1 MKSFLEA
8 LNEARKLVI
17 KMFDLKKVEKAKI
30 SGKFKYI
37 LSMRADRRTTGEQ
50 EKLNEVAK
58 NNKIFLKLE
67 LIKESVLQIFKHQ
80 SAKEA
85 EEQFDKTGKWIM
97 EAGFPS
103 LKGWFKHL
111 EARWDMVA
119 GYYDSPV
126 TSALSEGVNNVIK
139 TIKRRAYGYRNMD
152 YFKMKI
158 MQVCGLLNTNY
169 VMAQANQESGT

>member
-1 MKSFLEA
+1 
-8 LNEARKLVI
+8 
-17 KMFDLKKVEKAKI
+17 
-30 SGKFKYI
+30 
-37 LSMRADRRTTGEQ
+37 
-50 EKLNEVAK
+50 
-58 NNKIFLKLE
+58 
-67 LIKESVLQIFKHQ
+67 
-80 SAKEA
+80 
-85 EEQFDKTGKWIM
+85 
-97 EAGFPS
+97 
-103 LKGWFKHL
+103 
-111 EARWDMVA
+111 MVA